1 MTLYMLFATTGML
14 AYAVGLEL
22 AFFATLLLAPLIVL
36 FTTRLVST
44 HAAIVT
50 LVFGSAVTITIAATR
65 QPGEPLAAARS
76 NGSAAVVVAADSA
89 LAQAAGEQLF
99 RELGCVRCH
108 RPDGEGI
115 GPSLTGVFGRP
126 VPYPGSGAPIA
137 DEEYVRESILNPS
150 ATVADGFAPVMP
162 AFAGKVT
169 EDQLLALIAH
179 LKSLKGN
186 TP

>member
-14 AYAVGLEL
+14 AYAVGLEP
-22 AFFATLLLAPLIVL
+22 AFFATLLLAPFIA
-36 FTTRLVST
+36 FYTTRLVRT
-44 HAAIVT
+44 HTAIVT
-50 LVFGSAVTITIAATR
+50 LVFGSAVTIAIAATH
-65 QPGEPLAAARS
+65 QPGEPLAAVRS
-76 NGSAAVVVAADSA
+76 NRSPAVVVAAESA
-89 LAQAAGEQLF
+89 WAQAAGEQLF

-126 VPYPGSGAPIA
+126 VPYPGSGAPTA

-169 EDQLLALIAH
+169 EDQLLALIAY